1 MDTLPTRNA
10 LYRAIWI
17 GDSYVSSTLFE
28 TWDFMKRAGS
38 AYSSFLYRYFRVAG
52 PKRIIVDVI
61 DDFFTFGVVAAF
73 ALLAFA
79 LPPFSGTGDIWNRG
93 RPYAVTFT
101 DSDGKII
108 GRRGIKQDDAIP
120 LDEIPPVLI
129 KAVLA
134 TEDARFNEHFGV
146 DVIGTL
152 RAMVHNAKG
161 GGGKQGGSS
170 ITQQVAKNLF
180 LSPERTLR
188 RKVHEAFLS
197 LWIEARLS
205 KSEILKLYLD
215 RSYLGGG
222 NYGVEAASQFYFGKS
237 VRDIDLAEAAVLAGL
252 FKAPTNYAPHSN
264 PEASKA
270 RSNVVLY
277 RMLDAGFINQGEL
290 LQAKRSPAVIV
301 KQDELASPNW
311 FLDWAYKDTL
321 DVMQAK
327 GLMGNYVV
335 EVKTT
340 INTKLQ
346 DASQLVIND
355 IVDTQGVD
363 RNFGQAASITMTP
376 DGAIRAIIG
385 GRDYGDSQ
393 FNRATD
399 GKRQV
404 GSSFKP
410 FVYLTAIDHGFTRDT
425 IVEDGP
431 VCVIDWCVHNFEPGY
446 RGKIPLSVALTHS
459 INTIAVKL
467 MKQFTRQEIE
477 ATAHRVGIT
486 GMIDPYPTM
495 AIGTSALT
503 LLDIATGYATL
514 AGGGKLAKPYA
525 VVEIRRTNGDLLYS
539 HSANAVEAPQVE
551 PYDSVSVLNSMLHDV
566 VMKGTATRANL
577 TYAPVAGK
585 TGTNA
590 NFRDAW
596 FLGFTAHHVT
606 GVWVGNDDNTPMDGT
621 KANAVTGGRVPAPA
635 WKRIM
640 EVAEEGLT
648 PESLP
653 GIPLDDT
660 YTPPPVAVAA
670 IVPTVA
676 DAPLPA
682 VDPAVPELAEGDGPS
697 ADAKDVLDGMFDLF
711 DAPAKQVTQTQA
723 QSQSPI
729 QNQTRNQSQQA
740 PRARVNSV
748 SNNQV
753 LVLPKPNVTSKK
765 NRTLMDVLFGN
776 NQNRKRSK
784 GIFGF

>member
-1 MDTLPTRNA
+1 LDKLPTRNGI
-10 LYRAIWI
+10 YRAIWI

-28 TWDFMKRAGS
+28 IWDFIKRGSS
-38 AYSSFLYRYFRVAG
+38 AYSSFLYRYFRVSG
-52 PKRIIVDVI
+52 PKRIIVDLI
-61 DDFFTFGVVAAF
+61 DDFFTFGVVATF
-73 ALLAFA
+73 ALLAYA
-79 LPPFSGTGDIWNRG
+79 LPPFDGRGDIWNRG

-120 LDEIPPVLI
+120 LDEIPPILI

-146 DVIGTL
+146 DIVGTL

-161 GGGKQGGSS
+161 GGSKQGGSS

-180 LSPERTLR
+180 LSPDRTLR
-188 RKVHEAFLS
+188 RKVNEAFLS
-197 LWIEARLS
+197 LWIEARLT

-222 NYGVEAASQFYFGKS
+222 SYGVEAASQFYFGKS

-264 PEASKA
+264 PEASRA
-270 RSNVVLY
+270 RTNVVLY

-290 LQAKRSPAVIV
+290 LQARRSPAVIV

-311 FLDWAYKDTL
+311 FLDWAYQDTL
-321 DVMQAK
+321 DTMQAQ
-327 GLMGNYVV
+327 GLMSNYVV

-340 INTKLQ
+340 INSKLQ
-346 DASQLVIND
+346 DASQLIIND
-355 IVDTQGVD
+355 VIETEGVN
-363 RNFGQAASITMTP
+363 RNFSQAASITMSP

-393 FNRATD
+393 FNRATN

-410 FVYLTAIDHGFTRDT
+410 FVYLTAIDNGFTRDT

-446 RGKIPLSVALTHS
+446 RGRIPLSVALTHS
-459 INTIAVKL
+459 INTVAVKL
-467 MKQFTRQEIE
+467 MKQFTRQAIE
-477 ATAHRVGIT
+477 ATAHRVGIQ
-486 GMIDPYPTM
+486 GYIDPYPTM

-514 AGGGKLAKPYA
+514 AGGGKLATPYA

-539 HSANAVEAPQVE
+539 HAANKTEAPQVE
-551 PYDSVSVLNSMLHDV
+551 PYDNVAELNSMMHDV
-566 VMKGTATRANL
+566 VTKGTATRANL
-577 TYAPVAGK
+577 AYAPVAGK

-606 GVWVGNDDNTPMDGT
+606 GVWVGNDDNSSMDGT

-640 EVAEEGLT
+640 DVAEEGLK
-648 PESLP
+648 PEGLP
-653 GIPLDDT
+653 GVPLDDT
-660 YTPPPVAVAA
+660 YAPPPEA
-670 IVPTVA
+670 IATVITPVPN
-676 DAPLPA
+676 APSA
-682 VDPAVPELAEGDGPS
+682 TVDPAIPDPAEGYGAS
-697 ADAKDVLDGMFDLF
+697 ADAKDVLDDMFNLF
-711 DAPAKQVTQTQA
+711 DAPT
-723 QSQSPI
+723 
-729 QNQTRNQSQQA
+729 QQA
-740 PRARVNSV
+740 TQVRAATRPQPRVNSI
-748 SNNQV
+748 SNNQTF
-753 LVLPKPNVTSKK
+753 VLPKPNVTAKK
-765 NRTLMDVLFGN
+765 KRTLMDVLFGN
-776 NQNRKRSK
+776 DANKKKSK

>member
-1 MDTLPTRNA
+1 MDKLPTRNA
-10 LYRAIWI
+10 IYRAIWI

-28 TWDFMKRAGS
+28 IWDFMKRAGS

-52 PKRIIVDVI
+52 PKRIIVDLI

-73 ALLAFA
+73 ALLAYA

-120 LDEIPPVLI
+120 LDEIPPILI

-161 GGGKQGGSS
+161 GGAKQGGSS

-188 RKVHEAFLS
+188 RKVNEAFLS

-237 VRDIDLAEAAVLAGL
+237 VRDIDLAESAVLAGL

-290 LQAKRSPAVIV
+290 LQAKRSPAVIIQ
-301 KQDELASPNW
+301 QDELASPNW
-311 FLDWAYKDTL
+311 FLDWAYQDTL
-321 DVMQAK
+321 DVMQAQ
-327 GLMGNYVV
+327 GLMTNYVV

-346 DASQLVIND
+346 DASQQILNDVI
-355 IVDTQGVD
+355 DTQGVD

-393 FNRATD
+393 FNRATNA
-399 GKRQV
+399 KRQV
-404 GSSFKP
+404 GSAFKP

-477 ATAHRVGIT
+477 ATAHRVGIQ

-495 AIGTSALT
+495 SIGTSALT

-514 AGGGKLAKPYA
+514 AGGGKLARPYA

-539 HSANAVEAPQVE
+539 HASNAVEAPQVE
-551 PYDSVSVLNSMLHDV
+551 PYDNVAELNSMLHDV

-577 TYAPVAGK
+577 TYAPVGGK

-606 GVWVGNDDNTPMDGT
+606 GVWVGNDDNTPMDGS

-640 EVAEEGLT
+640 DIAEEGLT

-653 GIPLDDT
+653 GVPLDDT

-670 IVPTVA
+670 IVLPAA
-676 DAPLPA
+676 DAPLPT
-682 VDPAVPELAEGDGPS
+682 VDPAIPDPAEGDGPS
-697 ADAKDVLDGMFDLF
+697 ADAKDVLDGMFNLF
-711 DAPAKQVTQTQA
+711 DAPAKQLT
-723 QSQSPI
+723 QSQP
-729 QNQTRNQSQQA
+729 A
-740 PRARVNSV
+740 PKARVNSV

-753 LVLPKPNVTSKK
+753 LVLPKPNVTAKK
-765 NRTLMDVLFGN
+765 SRTLMDVLYGAN
-776 NQNRKRSK
+776 SNKKKSK

>member
-1 MDTLPTRNA
+1 
-10 LYRAIWI
+10 
-17 GDSYVSSTLFE
+17 
-28 TWDFMKRAGS
+28 
-38 AYSSFLYRYFRVAG
+38 
-52 PKRIIVDVI
+52 
-61 DDFFTFGVVAAF
+61 
-73 ALLAFA
+73 
-79 LPPFSGTGDIWNRG
+79 
-93 RPYAVTFT
+93 
-101 DSDGKII
+101 
-108 GRRGIKQDDAIP
+108 
-120 LDEIPPVLI
+120 
-129 KAVLA
+129 
-134 TEDARFNEHFGV
+134 
-146 DVIGTL
+146 
-152 RAMVHNAKG
+152 
-161 GGGKQGGSS
+161 
-170 ITQQVAKNLF
+170 
-180 LSPERTLR
+180 
-188 RKVHEAFLS
+188 
-197 LWIEARLS
+197 
-205 KSEILKLYLD
+205 
-215 RSYLGGG
+215 
-222 NYGVEAASQFYFGKS
+222 
-237 VRDIDLAEAAVLAGL
+237 
-252 FKAPTNYAPHSN
+252 
-264 PEASKA
+264 
-270 RSNVVLY
+270 
-277 RMLDAGFINQGEL
+277 
-290 LQAKRSPAVIV
+290 
-301 KQDELASPNW
+301 
-311 FLDWAYKDTL
+311 
-321 DVMQAK
+321 
-327 GLMGNYVV
+327 
-335 EVKTT
+335 
-340 INTKLQ
+340 
-346 DASQLVIND
+346 
-355 IVDTQGVD
+355 
-363 RNFGQAASITMTP
+363 
-376 DGAIRAIIG
+376 
-385 GRDYGDSQ
+385 
-393 FNRATD
+393 
-399 GKRQV
+399 
-404 GSSFKP
+404 
-410 FVYLTAIDHGFTRDT
+410 
-425 IVEDGP
+425 
-431 VCVIDWCVHNFEPGY
+431 
-446 RGKIPLSVALTHS
+446 
-459 INTIAVKL
+459 

-670 IVPTVA
+670 IVPSVA

-682 VDPAVPELAEGDGPS
+682 VDPAVPEPAEGDGPS

-729 QNQTRNQSQQA
+729 QNQTRNQPA
-740 PRARVNSV
+740 PRPRVNSV

-776 NQNRKRSK
+776 NQNRKKSK